1 MIFPGASD
9 LGSVLKKQPDE
20 HLARLH
26 REIVMQLR
34 TLAACALVAS
44 VVLGCGHSEEEWQAQ
59 LDKYNKLLQAK
70 SDDEARAKKK
80 QAELEDE
87 LRQEQAR
94 SAELIKKLEA
104 AGVDMK
110 KLNEELQNA
119 ATRVSSLSSTL
130 EEREKA
136 LAEYKARAKQLEQIK
151 ARFEMLRKKLDELTK
166 LGLAVNIRRNRM
178 VISLPGD
185 VLFESGRESLKKEG
199 QEVLLKVA
207 GIIKADPSLNGRD
220 YQVAGHTDNKPLAG
234 GIFRDNWGLSLMR
247 AREVLMFLVNA
258 DKGGGLATER
268 WSAAG
273 FGDTDPIA
281 PNDTDEGRQ
290 KNRRCDLI
298 VVPSVEEML
307 DLKAITN

>member
-1 MIFPGASD
+1 MEKAM
-9 LGSVLKKQPDE
+9 
-20 HLARLH
+20 HLRYF
-26 REIVMQLR
+26 
-34 TLAACALVAS
+34 AAAS
-44 VVLGCGHSEEEWQAQ
+44 VITALGLFGCGHSEEEWQAQ
-59 LDKYNKLLQAK
+59 LDKYNKLLAEK
-70 SDDEARAKKK
+70 TANDKAAAEK
-80 QAELEDE
+80 QAQL
-87 LRQEQAR
+87 EQAL
-94 SAELIKKLEA
+94 AEEAAKVGELKKKLEA
-104 AGVDMK
+104 AGVDIS
-110 KLNEELQNA
+110 KLNEGLQA
-119 ATRVSSLSSTL
+119 AASKVSSLNATL

-185 VLFESGRESLKKEG
+185 VLFDSGRETLKKEG
-199 QEVLLKVA
+199 QEILVKVA
-207 GIIKADPSLNGRD
+207 GIIKNDTSLLGRD

-247 AREVLMFLVNA
+247 AREVLLFLVSE
-258 DKGGGLATER
+258 KGGGMPLDK

-281 PNDTDEGRQ
+281 SNDTDDGRQ

-307 DLKAITN
+307 DLKAITQ

>member
-1 MIFPGASD
+1 M
-9 LGSVLKKQPDE
+9 
-20 HLARLH
+20 HL
-26 REIVMQLR
+26 EIVMQLR
-34 TLAACALVAS
+34 TFGACALVAS
-44 VVLGCGHSEEEWQAQ
+44 IVLGCGHSEEEWQAQ

-70 SDDEARAKKK
+70 KDDDSRAKER
-80 QAELEDE
+80 QAALEDE
-87 LRQEQAR
+87 LRGEQAKVG
-94 SAELIKKLEA
+94 ELKSKLEA

-110 KLNEELQNA
+110 KLNEDLQNA

-166 LGLAVNIRRNRM
+166 LGLAVSIRRNRM

-185 VLFESGRESLKKEG
+185 VLFDSGRESLKKEG
-199 QEVLLKVA
+199 QEILQKVA
-207 GIIKADPSLNGRD
+207 GIINADSSLKGRD

-247 AREVLMFLVNA
+247 AREVLMFLVSE
-258 DKGGGLATER
+258 KGGSLPLEH

>member
-1 MIFPGASD
+1 MSN
-9 LGSVLKKQPDE
+9 Q
-20 HLARLH
+20 
-26 REIVMQLR
+26 EIVMQLR

-70 SDDEARAKKK
+70 NDEDSKAKAK
-80 QAELEDE
+80 QAALEAD
-87 LRQEQAR
+87 LRAEQAR
-94 SAELIKKLEA
+94 SGELIKKLEA

-110 KLNEELQNA
+110 KLNEELQSA

-185 VLFESGRESLKKEG
+185 VLFDSGRETLKKEG
-199 QEVLLKVA
+199 QEILLKVA
-207 GIIKADPSLNGRD
+207 GIINNDASLKGRD
-220 YQVAGHTDNKPLAG
+220 YQVAGHTDNRPLAG

-247 AREVLMFLVNA
+247 AREVLMFLVSE
-258 DKGGGLATER
+258 KGGTLPTER

-273 FGDTDPIA
+273 FGETDPIA
-281 PNDTDEGRQ
+281 DNNTDEGRQ